1 MYFIKNLVTINLLI
15 GLSNKNYF
23 IQNKTI
29 AIIFWDFDGTLAYSN
44 HLWSTTVYN
53 SLKEAAPN
61 SKIEF
66 PQIRKCMANGFTWH
80 TPNKNHR
87 DLIGNQWREYMNN
100 IIALDYIS
108 LGIDEKTASKAAQL
122 VRKNIK
128 NINGE
133 NL

>member
-1 MYFIKNLVTINLLI
+1 LLI
-15 GLSNKNYF
+15 GLSSKNYF
-23 IQNKTI
+23 IQNKAI

-87 DLIGNQWREYMNN
+87 DLIGNQWWEYMNN
-100 IIALDYIS
+100 KIALDYIS

>member
-1 MYFIKNLVTINLLI
+1 M
-15 GLSNKNYF
+15 
-23 IQNKTI
+23 

-66 PQIRKCMANGFTWH
+66 QQIRKYMA
-80 TPNKNHR
+80 
-87 DLIGNQWREYMNN
+87 
-100 IIALDYIS
+100 
-108 LGIDEKTASKAAQL
+108 
-122 VRKNIK
+122 
-128 NINGE
+128 NGE

>member
-1 MYFIKNLVTINLLI
+1 
-15 GLSNKNYF
+15 
-23 IQNKTI
+23 
-29 AIIFWDFDGTLAYSN
+29 
-44 HLWSTTVYN
+44 
-53 SLKEAAPN
+53 
-61 SKIEF
+61 
-66 PQIRKCMANGFTWH
+66 MANGFTWH

-100 IIALDYIS
+100 KIALDCIS
-108 LGIDEKTASKAAQL
+108 LGIDEKTASKSAQL

>member
-1 MYFIKNLVTINLLI
+1 MLI

-23 IQNKTI
+23 RQNKTI

-87 DLIGNQWREYMNN
+87 DLIGNQWWEYMNN
-100 IIALDYIS
+100 KIALDYIS
-108 LGIDEKTASKAAQL
+108 LGIDENSKQ
-122 VRKNIK
+122 
-128 NINGE
+128 GGTTCS
-133 NL
+133 

>member
-1 MYFIKNLVTINLLI
+1 MLI
-15 GLSNKNYF
+15 GLNNKNYF
-23 IQNKTI
+23 RQNKTM

-61 SKIEF
+61 SKI
-66 PQIRKCMANGFTWH
+66 
-80 TPNKNHR
+80 
-87 DLIGNQWREYMNN
+87 
-100 IIALDYIS
+100 ALDYIS
-108 LGIDEKTASKAAQL
+108 LDIDEKTASNAAQL

>member
-1 MYFIKNLVTINLLI
+1 
-15 GLSNKNYF
+15 
-23 IQNKTI
+23 
-29 AIIFWDFDGTLAYSN
+29 
-44 HLWSTTVYN
+44 
-53 SLKEAAPN
+53 
-61 SKIEF
+61 
-66 PQIRKCMANGFTWH
+66 MANGFTWH

-100 IIALDYIS
+100 KIVLDYIS

-122 VRKNIK
+122 VCKNIK